1 MTHSATSK
9 DLRLRNRAAVLRR
22 MVLDGETTRADLAAA
37 CGMSAATVTNV
48 VNDLIG
54 EGLVAEL
61 GHVPSVGG
69 RPIARLGVVA
79 HGAHVVGADF
89 GEEWVA
95 VKLFDL
101 GLRRHAEVRVE
112 LDRRT
117 VTGEAV
123 ASAIRD
129 ALDRFRAEHPE
140 RMASLVGIGLGLPG
154 IVEHQDDGPFL
165 YAQTLRWR
173 RMPIAEVF
181 DLGDVPVFAD
191 NVAKT
196 LTIAEHWLGAARGSD
211 EAAVVLVGRGIGA
224 GFINGGR
231 ILQGLAGS
239 AGEWGHTKISIGGPS
254 CQCGSRGCLE
264 AHVGGDAIVRRWL
277 PDEDELAF
285 TGTHGVDR
293 FLAAVA
299 DEDPRAV
306 RILDDA
312 VEVLG
317 LGLANLV
324 NMMNPERIVV
334 GGWLGQRLMAVRG
347 AELERAVRAHSL
359 ARPAEQV
366 AVVPC
371 QLGEDAIATGS
382 ALLPLDRLING
393 ELRAPWA
400 AGSGVPSDSGDP
412 PGARPRATGRPR
424 TED

>member
-1 MTHSATSK
+1 MAHSATSK
-9 DLRLRNRAAVLRR
+9 DLRQRNRAAVFRR

-54 EGLVAEL
+54 EGLVTEL
-61 GHVPSVGG
+61 GFVPSVGG
-69 RPIARLGVVA
+69 RPIARLGVVPD
-79 HGAHVVGADF
+79 GAHVVGADF

-101 GLRRHAEVRVE
+101 ALRRHDEVRAE

-117 VTGEAV
+117 VTGEVVAAAV
-123 ASAIRD
+123 RQ
-129 ALDRFRAEHPE
+129 ALDRFRAVHPE

-154 IVEHQDDGPFL
+154 IVEHHAGGPTLF
-165 YAQTLRWR
+165 AQTLRWR
-173 RMPIAEVF
+173 QLPIAEVF

-231 ILQGLAGS
+231 VLQGLSGS

-299 DEDPRAV
+299 EEDPRAV
-306 RILDDA
+306 RILDDSI
-312 VEVLG
+312 EVLG

-324 NMMNPERIVV
+324 NMLNPERIVV

-347 AELERAVRAHSL
+347 AELERAVRSYSL
-359 ARPAEQV
+359 ARPGQQV
-366 AVVPC
+366 QVVPC
-371 QLGEDAIATGS
+371 LLGEDAIATGS
-382 ALLPLDRLING
+382 ALLPLERLIGG
-393 ELRAPWA
+393 ELRAPRPA
-400 AGSGVPSDSGDP
+400 APGDP
-412 PGARPRATGRPR
+412 ASTRVQRHRMPK
-424 TED
+424 D

>member
-1 MTHSATSK
+1 MTHSATSR
-9 DLRLRNRAAVLRR
+9 DLRQRNRAAVFRR

-54 EGLVAEL
+54 EGLVREL
-61 GHVPSVGG
+61 GFVPSVGG
-69 RPIARLGVVA
+69 RPIARLGVVPD
-79 HGAHVVGADF
+79 GAHVVGADF

-101 GLRRHAEVRVE
+101 SLRRHDEVRVE

-117 VTGEAV
+117 VTGEVV
-123 ASAIRD
+123 AAAIRE
-129 ALDRFRAEHPE
+129 ALDRFRAAHPE

-154 IVEHQDDGPFL
+154 IVEHSADGSSTLF
-165 YAQTLRWR
+165 AQTLRWR
-173 RMPIAEVF
+173 HLSIDTVF

-196 LTIAEHWLGAARGSD
+196 LTIAEHWLGAARGSA

-224 GFINGGR
+224 GFVNGGR
-231 ILQGLAGS
+231 VLQGLSGS

-299 DEDPRAV
+299 DDDPRAV
-306 RILDDA
+306 RILDDSI
-312 VEVLG
+312 EVLG

-324 NMMNPERIVV
+324 NMLNPERIVV

-347 AELERAVRAHSL
+347 AELERAVRAYSL
-359 ARPAEQV
+359 ARPGQQV

-382 ALLPLDRLING
+382 ALLPLERLIDG
-393 ELRAPWA
+393 ELRAPQPAERGHA
-400 AGSGVPSDSGDP
+400 ATRV
-412 PGARPRATGRPR
+412 ARQRNTK
-424 TED
+424 D